1 MVLTVYD
8 DLNVCYNGRPMV
20 SYIQCWVKLL
30 LKVMHYNI
38 VLLPKKVSNC
48 YLDFMESNA
57 LLFKYEQGLIVC
69 F

>member
-38 VLLPKKVSNC
+38 VLLPKKVSN
-48 YLDFMESNA
+48 Y
-57 LLFKYEQGLIVC
+57 VT
-69 F
+69 